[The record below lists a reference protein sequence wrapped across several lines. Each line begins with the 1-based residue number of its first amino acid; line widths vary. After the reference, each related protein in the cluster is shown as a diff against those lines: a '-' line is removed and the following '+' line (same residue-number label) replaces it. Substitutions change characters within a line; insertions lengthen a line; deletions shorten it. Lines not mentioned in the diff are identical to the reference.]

1 MLCLVAALLCV
12 SSAWGLRT
20 LSTAR
25 PSVTLLRMGRIARP
39 EGREGRLVG
48 AEGDSA
54 SDDEEQD
61 MVTLPFDGLV
71 GKDKGLFNK
80 ALDVMDPIDAAYAA
94 LPGEEGSQ
102 ERKDAMDA
110 LIKSRVD
117 ALKSSGALEDTRQME
132 QNPLANVPKWKIALS
147 TLAVCRPFEDAS
159 DLALTFILSN
169 SLTVAFAFYVLG
181 INGVF
186 RPLLTWFVET
196 DFAGSNVGSLLKL

>member
-12 SSAWGLRT
+12 SSAWGFRT

-102 ERKDAMDA
+102 ERKTPWM
-110 LIKSRVD
+110 R
-117 ALKSSGALEDTRQME
+117 
-132 QNPLANVPKWKIALS
+132 
-147 TLAVCRPFEDAS
+147 
-159 DLALTFILSN
+159 
-169 SLTVAFAFYVLG
+169 
-181 INGVF
+181 
-186 RPLLTWFVET
+186 
-196 DFAGSNVGSLLKL
+196 